1 MHRKPDSELVLLDLE
16 NERTLKKLRKLKITQ
31 GVEMAAKQNDHNETY
46 CALAYSWGLLE
57 AYSY

>member
-31 GVEMAAKQNDHNETY
+31 GIEMAA
-46 CALAYSWGLLE
+46 
-57 AYSY
+57 